1 MGTCPRRQAESDD
14 DGPDLA
20 APRAAA
26 QKKSLIATEQDA
38 VARAAWQTEVATWD
52 AHQVVFLDE
61 TSPHTSLTRS
71 RGRAARGQRV
81 IGRVPRN
88 HGPNMSC
95 LAALSPT
102 GITVPLVIEGAI
114 DGSVFQPWLREWL
127 LPSLVEGTTI
137 VCDNL
142 RVHRSPDVRKLVA
155 AAGCQLRFLPAYS
168 PDFNPIELAFSTR
181 KTHLRG
187 VGSRTHATLRAAI
200 GAGLGAI
207 SAADATA
214 WDQHCGS
221 QFPPDDVAQPLCH
234 PL

>member
-1 MGTCPRRQAESDD
+1 MGETPRVGFRQSDD
-14 DGPDLA
+14 DGADLA

-52 AHQVVFLDE
+52 ARQVVFLDE
-61 TSPHTSLTRS
+61 TSTHTSLTRS

-81 IGRVPRN
+81 IGRVPRT

-127 LPSLVEGTTI
+127 LPSLVAGTTI
-137 VCDNL
+137 VCDHL
-142 RVHRSPDVRKLVA
+142 SVHRSPDVRKLVA
-155 AAGCQLRFLPAYS
+155 AAGCQLRFLPASS
-168 PDFNPIELAFSTR
+168 PDFNPIELAFSKL

-187 VGSRTHATLRAAI
+187 VGSRTVEALMEAI
-200 GAGLGAI
+200 GDGLRTI
-207 SAADATA
+207 SEADVTA
-214 WDQHCGS
+214 WYQHCGD
-221 QFPPDDVAQPLCH
+221 QFPPDDTPQPL
-234 PL
+234 